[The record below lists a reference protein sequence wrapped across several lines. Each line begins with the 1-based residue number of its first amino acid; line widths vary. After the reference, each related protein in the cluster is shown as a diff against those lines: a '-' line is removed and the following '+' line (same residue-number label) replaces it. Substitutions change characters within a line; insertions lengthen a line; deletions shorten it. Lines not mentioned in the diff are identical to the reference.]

1 MTATTSPRKVS
12 ANQIKTTSV
21 MRGWHVWN
29 DYRGDVVVN
38 AMQEDGLWTVT
49 RKTDSDAPGVYSE
62 VVASGL
68 KTLAQVR
75 AAIAAIY
82 NGEDPQAVAQEA
94 PARRKAPSALSPVEV
109 GVKVGDFYYAS
120 WGYDQTQVQF
130 YEVVAL
136 GAKSVKVREVAQHR
150 LETEGPHDS
159 VVPAAGHY
167 IGEVETKVLRPYG
180 EKGALAFSSYKSG
193 YYWDGKPKYQTG
205 QGYGH

>member
-12 ANQIKTTSV
+12 ADQIKTTSV

-29 DYRGDVVVN
+29 DYRGDVVVQ
-38 AMQEDGLWTVT
+38 ATQENGAWEVK
-49 RKTDSDAPGVYSE
+49 RKTGSDAPGVYGE

-82 NGEDPQAVAQEA
+82 NGEDPKAVAQEA

-136 GAKSVKVREVAQHR
+136 
-150 LETEGPHDS
+150 
-159 VVPAAGHY
+159 
-167 IGEVETKVLRPYG
+167 
-180 EKGALAFSSYKSG
+180 
-193 YYWDGKPKYQTG
+193 
-205 QGYGH
+205 